1 MQDLIFP
8 PLMTGMAIEGRNSD
22 PFDTAI
28 AQATLGVDAG
38 LIVYNLEAD
47 RARATLVLAPDVALT
62 QAMAMLPVAGIGFQN
77 ALGALAPPEVAVHLE
92 WNGGIRINGAKC
104 GGFQIAASTTD
115 ADQQPDWLCI
125 GLDLPLWPAHEEMGE
140 TPDETALY
148 AEGCAEVDAA
158 NLIEAWA
165 RHTLNWI
172 TRWDGEGVKPVH
184 DEWRGLVNGM
194 GEDIDIVGK
203 TGTFL
208 GVDENFGLLLRI
220 GAETTLIPLTHLLKD

>member
-8 PLMTGMAIEGRNSD
+8 PLMTGMAIEGRDSD

-92 WNGGIRINGAKC
+92 WNGRIRVNGAKC
-104 GGFQIAASTTD
+104 GGFQNRGQYDRCRSTTRLVMYR
-115 ADQQPDWLCI
+115 AGSSI
-125 GLDLPLWPAHEEMGE
+125 
-140 TPDETALY
+140 
-148 AEGCAEVDAA
+148 V
-158 NLIEAWA
+158 A
-165 RHTLNWI
+165 R
-172 TRWDGEGVKPVH
+172 
-184 DEWRGLVNGM
+184 
-194 GEDIDIVGK
+194 
-203 TGTFL
+203 
-208 GVDENFGLLLRI
+208 
-220 GAETTLIPLTHLLKD
+220 A

>member
-8 PLMTGMAIEGRNSD
+8 PLMTGMAIKGRDSD

-104 GGFQIAASTTD
+104 GGFQIAAVRPMQISN
-115 ADQQPDWLCI
+115 PI
-125 GLDLPLWPAHEEMGE
+125 
-140 TPDETALY
+140 
-148 AEGCAEVDAA
+148 GCALD
-158 NLIEAWA
+158 
-165 RHTLNWI
+165 WI
-172 TRWDGEGVKPVH
+172 FHCGPHIKTWGKHQMKP
-184 DEWRGLVNGM
+184 RFTP
-194 GEDIDIVGK
+194 K
-203 TGTFL
+203 
-208 GVDENFGLLLRI
+208 
-220 GAETTLIPLTHLLKD
+220 GAQRLMPQT